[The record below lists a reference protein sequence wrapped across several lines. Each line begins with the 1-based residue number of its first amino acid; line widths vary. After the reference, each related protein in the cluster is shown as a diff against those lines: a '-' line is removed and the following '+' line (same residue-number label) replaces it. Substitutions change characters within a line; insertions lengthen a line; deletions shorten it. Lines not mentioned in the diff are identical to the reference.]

1 MSWKKIM
8 KNENIYEDDAREEY
22 QEFVETYNQAKP
34 LIDNMRKKMN
44 TIGNLLND
52 FNIPEEGR
60 SYYPRDTGKELKQDI
75 KEALEKLESVDG
87 SNFQELRSNMFYTY
101 ELFETGDYFDT
112 SIAEEKFD
120 EMKKMMDEMYWYR

>member
-1 MSWKKIM
+1 MNWKNIM
-8 KNENIYEDDAREEY
+8 KNESIYEDDAREEY

-75 KEALEKLESVDG
+75 KEALEKLEIVDG

-101 ELFETGDYFDT
+101 ELFESGDYMDT

-120 EMKKMMDEMYWYR
+120 EMEKMMDEMYWYR